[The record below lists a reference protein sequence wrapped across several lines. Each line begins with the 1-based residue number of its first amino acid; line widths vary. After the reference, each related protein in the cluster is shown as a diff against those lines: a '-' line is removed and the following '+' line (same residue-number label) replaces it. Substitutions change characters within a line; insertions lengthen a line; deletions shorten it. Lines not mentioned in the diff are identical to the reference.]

1 MTPAGLL
8 QFLRGQKLA
17 VQASAAADGTP
28 EAAIVGIIVTEKF
41 EVFFDCTTV
50 SRKVPNLRA
59 NPKVAMVIGGLAPGD
74 ERTVQL
80 DGVADEPDGDEL
92 ARLKEVYFAS
102 FPDGRGREE
111 WPDIAYMRVRPKW
124 IRYSDYNRIP
134 PEIVEFGPEE
144 LSGGD

>member
-8 QFLRGQKLA
+8 SFLRGQKLA

-28 EAAIVGIIVTEKF
+28 EAAIVGIVVSEAF

-59 NPKVAMVIGGLAPGD
+59 NPKVAMVIGGMAPGD

-80 DGVADEPDGDEL
+80 DGVADEPEGDEL
-92 ARLKEVYFAS
+92 ARLKDIYFAS
-102 FPDGRGREE
+102 FPDGRGRED
-111 WPDIAYMRVRPKW
+111 WSDIAYIRVRPTW
-124 IRYSDYNRIP
+124 VRYSNYNKIP
-134 PEIVEFGPEE
+134 PEIVEFSAED
-144 LSGGD
+144 LGGGN